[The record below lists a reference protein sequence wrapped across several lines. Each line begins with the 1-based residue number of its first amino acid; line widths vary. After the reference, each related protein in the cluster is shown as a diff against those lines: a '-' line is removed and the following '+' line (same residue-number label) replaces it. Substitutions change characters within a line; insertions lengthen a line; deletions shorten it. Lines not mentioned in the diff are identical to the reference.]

1 MQKKRKKLL
10 IIAIILII
18 ILLVSLYYNN
28 IVMPIVCTLAAEE
41 IRAEVVNIINYA
53 NTYLQSL
60 SLFYDDY
67 FKIYY
72 DNNNKISAIAANA
85 GLINQVSMIL
95 QKKVQNQLNQLRTKT
110 ITLPVGAFTGS
121 SLLATFGVEVPLNIE
136 TVCNCYSSVDSKFEG
151 MGINQTRH
159 SLVVTLHVD
168 MKIVIPMRSNEST
181 AFNDIVMAESVI
193 VGDVPET
200 YLTEGTSDYLDLVP

>member
-1 MQKKRKKLL
+1 MQKNRKKLL
-10 IIAIILII
+10 IIAIIVIVI
-18 ILLVSLYYNN
+18 LVSTLEYNH

-41 IRAEVVNIINYA
+41 IRAEVINVINYA

-67 FKIYY
+67 FNIYY
-72 DNNNKISAIAANA
+72 DNNNKISAIAANT

-95 QKKVQNQLNQLRTKT
+95 QKQVQNQLNALRTKT

-121 SLLATFGVEVPLNIE
+121 SLLSNFGVEVPLNIE
-136 TVCNCYSSVDSKFEG
+136 AICNCYTSVDSDFEG

-168 MKIVIPMRSNEST
+168 IRIVIPMRSEEST
-181 AFNDIVMAESVI
+181 AFNDIIMAESVI
-193 VGDVPET
+193 VGEVPET